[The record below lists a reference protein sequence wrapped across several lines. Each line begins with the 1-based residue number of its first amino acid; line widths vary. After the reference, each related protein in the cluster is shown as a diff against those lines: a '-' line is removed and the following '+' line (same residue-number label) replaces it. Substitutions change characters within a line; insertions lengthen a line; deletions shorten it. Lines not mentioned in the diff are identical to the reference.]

1 MFEDLDL
8 SAIHEE
14 NAKILVKML
23 LNQIEELS
31 TSLREARVLIQEQR
45 DEINRLKG
53 EQGKP
58 DIKANVPQPAAN
70 HSSEKERQQTRE
82 RHKKSKKASIVIHRE
97 EVAKID
103 RESLPADAIFKGHEE
118 VIIQDIIFRAENVRF
133 LKELI

>member
-1 MFEDLDL
+1 MFENLDL

-14 NAKILVKML
+14 NARTLVQIL

-31 TSLREARVLIQEQR
+31 ASLREARVLIQEQR

-70 HSSEKERQQTRE
+70 HSSHRPDVLRE
-82 RHKKSKKASIVIHRE
+82 KKSDTKRE
-97 EVAKID
+97 NGIKRARK
-103 RESLPADAIFKGHEE
+103 PA
-118 VIIQDIIFRAENVRF
+118 
-133 LKELI
+133 L